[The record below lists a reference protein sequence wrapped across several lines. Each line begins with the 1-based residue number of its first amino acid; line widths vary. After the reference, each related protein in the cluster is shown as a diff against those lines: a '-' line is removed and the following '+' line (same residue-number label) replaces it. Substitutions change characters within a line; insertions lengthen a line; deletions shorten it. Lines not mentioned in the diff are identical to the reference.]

1 AHHLLEGVP
10 RRRGRG
16 AGHPEGHRAAAGGRL
31 CAQYR
36 AGRRLRPGLQ
46 LPPVHGA
53 ADLRGAG
60 ADGPPGGRGRPGPL
74 RRADPGVRR
83 GGAADVPAGRVR
95 RGDHDVHPDLRRLR
109 QLPGAR
115 RRAQHHDRQDHRGPV
130 PGEQRLPDGRGDH
143 LRADGGAAGRHL
155 RLRPGAG
162 DQAGDGGAGPM
173 TATTEEARP
182 ATRPAARR
190 RPRRRID
197 WGKYFTWAVIAWL
210 LSPIA
215 FMIAFSFNDA
225 QGRHNVTWQ
234 GFTLH
239 WYADV
244 FAYPDLTRALVNS
257 LLIAV
262 LTMLIAGV
270 LGGLLGLALGRY
282 RFRGKP
288 LTDLVM
294 FSAIS
299 APEVVL
305 GAGLLSMFL
314 TMNIATGFWTILIAH
329 VMFSVS
335 FVAITVRARVLAL
348 DPALE
353 EAARDLGASPWTT
366 FRLVTLPM
374 LFPALMAGGL
384 IALHRKS

>member
-1 AHHLLEGVP
+1 MSAVTEGPRPAPDRGRP
-10 RRRGRG
+10 RRR
-16 AGHPEGHRAAAGGRL
+16 A
-31 CAQYR
+31 
-36 AGRRLRPGLQ
+36 
-46 LPPVHGA
+46 
-53 ADLRGAG
+53 
-60 ADGPPGGRGRPGPL
+60 GRGRP
-74 RRADPGVRR
+74 
-83 GGAADVPAGRVR
+83 
-95 RGDHDVHPDLRRLR
+95 
-109 QLPGAR
+109 
-115 RRAQHHDRQDHRGPV
+115 
-130 PGEQRLPDGRGDH
+130 
-143 LRADGGAAGRHL
+143 
-155 RLRPGAG
+155 
-162 DQAGDGGAGPM
+162 
-173 TATTEEARP
+173 
-182 ATRPAARR
+182 
-190 RPRRRID
+190 D

-210 LSPIA
+210 LAPIA
-215 FMIAFSFNDA
+215 FMVAFGFNDA

-234 GFTLH
+234 GFTLR

-244 FAYPDLTRALVNS
+244 FAYPDLTRALLAS
-257 LLIAV
+257 LAIAV

-270 LGGLLGLALGRY
+270 LGGLLGLAMGRF
-282 RFRGKP
+282 RFRGKA

-353 EAARDLGASPWTT
+353 EAARDLGASPWAT

-384 IALHRKS
+384 IAFVLSIDDYIITTFVSGSTTTFPLWIWGTTRVGTPPQVNVMGTLIFAVGVLLAVINAAVARRRG